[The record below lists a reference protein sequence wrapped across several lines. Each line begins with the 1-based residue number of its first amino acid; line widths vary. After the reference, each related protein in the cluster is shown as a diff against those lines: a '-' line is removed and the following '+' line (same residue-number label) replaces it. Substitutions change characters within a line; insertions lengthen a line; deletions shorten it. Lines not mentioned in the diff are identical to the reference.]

1 MSDILPLI
9 RPLALLN
16 PVLRGAIHAHVV
28 GPVGV
33 EPTTR
38 GITIRGHACPVVG
51 ELQAASRGSLG
62 KLERVAW
69 GWCKRTMAKVWPQSA
84 AGPTVWSVGSADSVL
99 IV

>member
-38 GITIRGHACPVVG
+38 GITSQGCGGR
-51 ELQAASRGSLG
+51 ERSEFWAASQGSLG
-62 KLERVAW
+62 ESERVSW
-69 GWCKRTMAKVWPQSA
+69 GWFKRTVAKVWPQSA
-84 AGPTVWSVGSADSVL
+84 AGPAV
-99 IV
+99 